1 MISPLLARETKT
13 FRFMIALQPDFLD
26 PVHAARLSASVQWAT
41 GGRTVFNVITGGDAP
56 AQLWWATISDQL
68 D

>member
-1 MISPLLARETKT
+1 
-13 FRFMIALQPDFLD
+13 MIALQPDFLD
-26 PVHAARLSASVQWAT
+26 PVHAARLSASLQWAT